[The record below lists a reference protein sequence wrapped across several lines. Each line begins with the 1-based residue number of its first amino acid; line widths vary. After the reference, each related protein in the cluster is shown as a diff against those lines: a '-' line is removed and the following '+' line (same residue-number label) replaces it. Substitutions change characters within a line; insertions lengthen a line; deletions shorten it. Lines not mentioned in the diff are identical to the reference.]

1 MSVPP
6 SSDEYI
12 IQDPLV
18 LQYSW
23 LLNTEVALTLHPEEY
38 LGVPDLEFNVDPLE
52 FDNGLSEKD
61 VRKFGGGSAL
71 ENPSSGDCHA

>member
-1 MSVPP
+1 M
-6 SSDEYI
+6 
-12 IQDPLV
+12 
-18 LQYSW
+18 LQ
-23 LLNTEVALTLHPEEY
+23 VALTLHPEEY

-71 ENPSSGDCHA
+71 ENPSMDEYGFTTISPHSP